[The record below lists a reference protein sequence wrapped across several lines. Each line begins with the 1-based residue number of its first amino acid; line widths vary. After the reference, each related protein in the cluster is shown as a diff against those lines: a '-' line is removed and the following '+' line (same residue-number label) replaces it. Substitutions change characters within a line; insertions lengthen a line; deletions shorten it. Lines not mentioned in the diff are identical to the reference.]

1 MALRISLTGGGATV
15 DRLVAQAVAAED
27 DGFAG
32 LWYPGGGGA
41 LDPLVLLPLVGRATS
56 RIALGTAV
64 VQTYPRHPVLTAQ
77 QAATVAAVLEDP
89 SRFTLGVGVSHR
101 PVIEG
106 VYGLSYDTN
115 ARHLR
120 EYLTVLDALR
130 REGSVRYSGD
140 EYVANTGGRPV
151 AAAGAARGGDARDGG
166 AGATWG
172 LVVAALAS
180 RSLGAAGEL
189 ADGTITWMANARA
202 VASLIAPAI
211 RKAADDAARPEP
223 RVVVGL
229 PVAVTDDED
238 AGREAAARQF
248 TVYGTLP
255 NYQRVLA
262 AGGVSSPA
270 EAALVGDE
278 QHVGDAVAELFAAG
292 ATEVWAA
299 PFPVGDDRSASR
311 RRTRALLRDLV
322 TS

>member
-1 MALRISLTGGGATV
+1 MPLRISLTGGGATV
-15 DRLVAQAVAAED
+15 DRLVAHAVSAEE

-41 LDPLVLLPLVGRATS
+41 MDPLVLLPLVGRATS

-64 VQTYPRHPVLTAQ
+64 VQTYPRHPVLMTHE
-77 QAATVAAVLEDP
+77 AATVAAALEDP
-89 SRFTLGVGVSHR
+89 TRFTLGVGVSHR

-106 VYGLSYDTN
+106 VYGMSYDTN

-130 REGSVRYSGD
+130 REGQVRFAGE
-140 EYVANTGGRPV
+140 EY
-151 AAAGAARGGDARDGG
+151 AADTVGPARGGGQRSGADGG
-166 AGATWG
+166 GGPAFG
-172 LVVAALAS
+172 LVVAALAA
-180 RSLGAAGEL
+180 RSLAASGEL

-202 VASLIAPAI
+202 VESLIAPTI
-211 RKAADDAARPEP
+211 RKAAEAAGRPAP
-223 RVVVGL
+223 RIVVGL

-238 AGREAAARQF
+238 AGREEAARTF
-248 TVYGTLP
+248 AVYGTLP

-278 QHVGDAVAELFAAG
+278 QRVGDAVGALFAAG

-299 PFPVGDDRSASR
+299 PFPVGGDRSASR
-311 RRTRALLRDLV
+311 RRTRALLGDLV
-322 TS
+322 AG